1 MLETVKALVI
11 QKYFQNHFCELVRCL
26 LWPCLIA
33 SLRNRKHATAANT
46 AKPTINPAAQMIK
59 LPN

>member
-1 MLETVKALVI
+1 VFVVAVPDLIIEKKETR
-11 QKYFQNHFCELVRCL
+11 Y
-26 LWPCLIA
+26 
-33 SLRNRKHATAANT
+33 SANT